1 MFVAGFPVV
10 FYVLMEVFMFIKVF
24 IVLLTYNV
32 VVHMLSYFAYL
43 FCRKKKCGK
52 ECRNCVCR
60 YAYTCEFNT
69 VFEK

>member
-1 MFVAGFPVV
+1 
-10 FYVLMEVFMFIKVF
+10 MFIKVF

-32 VVHMLSYFAYL
+32 VVHTLSYLAYL
-43 FCRKKKCGK
+43 FCRKKKSGM

-60 YAYTCEFNT
+60 YAYTCESNT